1 MTIVTL
7 KKIADFVGL
16 LLVSESKLIP
26 VITLW
31 LQSRILAILRFLT
44 FQLQRFIRIFNGDV
58 LKIGTQ
64 RLRFE
69 LDGDDFSQNFAKS
82 GECQEVGQL

>member
-1 MTIVTL
+1 MSAGTKKNYIIIFVLLIAMTIVTL

-31 LQSRILAILRFLT
+31 L
-44 FQLQRFIRIFNGDV
+44 
-58 LKIGTQ
+58 
-64 RLRFE
+64 
-69 LDGDDFSQNFAKS
+69 
-82 GECQEVGQL
+82 